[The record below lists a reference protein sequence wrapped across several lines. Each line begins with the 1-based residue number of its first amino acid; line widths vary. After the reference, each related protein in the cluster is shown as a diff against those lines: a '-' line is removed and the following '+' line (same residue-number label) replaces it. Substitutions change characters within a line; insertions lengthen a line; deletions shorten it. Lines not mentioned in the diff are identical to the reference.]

1 MPILQIWLTDA
12 EYKRLVHLKE
22 KAPHMGVPQYAAQ
35 LIRER
40 LDQLSTQE
48 AAKA

>member
-22 KAPHMGVPQYAAQ
+22 KAPHMGMPQYAAQ

-40 LDQLSTQE
+40 LTEEGPQ
-48 AAKA
+48 